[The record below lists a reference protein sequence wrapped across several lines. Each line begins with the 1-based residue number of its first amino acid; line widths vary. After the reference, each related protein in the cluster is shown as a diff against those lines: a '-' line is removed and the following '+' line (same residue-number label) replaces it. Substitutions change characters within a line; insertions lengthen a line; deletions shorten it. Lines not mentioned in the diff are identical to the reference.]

1 MANNHVTI
9 LEIDNQALEHNLNY
23 FKSKLNPE
31 TKILAVVKAFGYG
44 SDGVLV
50 GDFLKDKVDYFGV
63 AYAQEGIALREA
75 GIETPIMVLHPQ
87 IQNFDA
93 IINHRLEPCL
103 YNFKTLDAFFA
114 LADERL
120 LLNYPVHLNF
130 NTGLNRLGFW
140 HNDIAILLSK
150 INENKY
156 IKIIS
161 FFSHLA
167 ASEDPEEKEF
177 SINQINNFAYI
188 VSQMYK
194 ALPYEPFIHMLN
206 TSGVINYSNAQFDMV
221 RVGIGLYG
229 FGNDENET
237 SQLQNTH
244 NLYSVIS
251 QVHLIE
257 PGETVGYNRVFVAKQ
272 PTKTA
277 TVPIGHADGIPR
289 AVGNQKGFVIV
300 NNQKAPI
307 IGNVCMDMIMIDVTK
322 IDCKEG
328 DRVTIFNSQEMIQ
341 AFSDAAETIPYETLT
356 AISARVKKMLKKL

>member
-167 ASEDPEEKEF
+167 ASENPEEKEF

>member
-93 IINHRLEPCL
+93 LINHRLEPCL

-289 AVGNQKGFVIV
+289 AVGNQKGFVLV

-307 IGNVCMDMIMIDVTK
+307 IGNVCMDMLMIDVTK

>member
-1 MANNHVTI
+1 
-9 LEIDNQALEHNLNY
+9 
-23 FKSKLNPE
+23 
-31 TKILAVVKAFGYG
+31 
-44 SDGVLV
+44 
-50 GDFLKDKVDYFGV
+50 
-63 AYAQEGIALREA
+63 
-75 GIETPIMVLHPQ
+75 
-87 IQNFDA
+87 
-93 IINHRLEPCL
+93 
-103 YNFKTLDAFFA
+103 LDAFFA

-307 IGNVCMDMIMIDVTK
+307 IGNVCMDMLMIDVTK

>member
-63 AYAQEGIALREA
+63 AYAQEGIVLREA

-307 IGNVCMDMIMIDVTK
+307 IGNVCMDMLMIDVTK

>member
-9 LEIDNQALEHNLNY
+9 LEIDNQALEHNLNH

-289 AVGNQKGFVIV
+289 AVGNQKGFVLV

-307 IGNVCMDMIMIDVTK
+307 IGNVCMDMLMIDVTK

>member
-9 LEIDNQALEHNLNY
+9 LEIDTQALEHNLNY

-50 GDFLKDKVDYFGV
+50 GNFLKDKVDYFGV

-93 IINHRLEPCL
+93 IIDHRLEPCL

-120 LLNYPVHLNF
+120 LLNYPIHLNF

-140 HNDIAILLSK
+140 HNDIGLLLSK
-150 INENKY
+150 IHENKH
-156 IKIIS
+156 IKITS
-161 FFSHLA
+161 LFSHLA
-167 ASEDPEEKEF
+167 ASEDLEEKEF

-188 VSQMYK
+188 TKQLYE
-194 ALPYEPFIHMLN
+194 ALSYEPFIHMLN
-206 TSGVINYSNAQFDMV
+206 TSGVINYSKAQFDMV

-229 FGNDENET
+229 FGNDADET
-237 SQLQNTH
+237 AQLKNTH
-244 NLYSVIS
+244 NLHSVIS
-251 QVHLIE
+251 QIHLIDR
-257 PGETVGYNRVFVAKQ
+257 GETVGYNRAFVAKK

-289 AVGNQKGFVIV
+289 AVGNQKGFVLV
-300 NNQKAPI
+300 NDQKAPI
-307 IGNVCMDMIMIDVTK
+307 IGNVCMDMLMIDVTK
-322 IDCKEG
+322 IKCKEG

-341 AFSDAAETIPYETLT
+341 NFSDAAETIPYETLT
-356 AISARVKKMLKKL
+356 AISSRVKKMLMK